1 MKSYSHARPL
11 IVLDKDLPSKF
22 QHHLASGVSSG
33 FGKYEWLTGMAHD
46 TQMGQICSDR
56 QLQLVGH

>member
-22 QHHLASGVSSG
+22 QHHLASGVSGG
-33 FGKYEWLTGMAHD
+33 FGKYEWHTGMDHD
-46 TQMGQICSDR
+46 TQMGQICSDNCS
-56 QLQLVGH
+56 